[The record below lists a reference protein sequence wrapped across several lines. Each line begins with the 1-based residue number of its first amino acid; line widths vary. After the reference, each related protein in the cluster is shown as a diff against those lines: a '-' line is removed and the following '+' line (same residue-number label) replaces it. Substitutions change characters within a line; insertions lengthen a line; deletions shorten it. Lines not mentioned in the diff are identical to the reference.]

1 MPREAMS
8 TRLLALG
15 DPLLRA
21 RDFAT
26 LDDIEIEIGPHL
38 SSRVLFEMRIGRYE
52 RRERR
57 AIIPALRDD
66 DVVLELGVGIGLVSM
81 LCVRRLG
88 PGRVFGFEANPRL
101 APYLEA
107 NFARNDLYPHV
118 TFAVLGETKGERV
131 FHIEPSF
138 FGSSLH
144 KRSQGAETIAVP
156 MHAFADVRAKRRPT
170 VLVADI
176 EGGEVELCA
185 HAALDGI
192 RLVVMELHPH
202 IVGAAAIDTVVA
214 RVRAQGFVT
223 EVSAGGA
230 ILVARR

>member
-15 DPLLRA
+15 DPILRA
-21 RDFAT
+21 REIAV
-26 LDDIEIEIGPHL
+26 LDGIEIEIGPHL

-88 PGRVFGFEANPRL
+88 EGRVFGFEANPRL
-101 APYLEA
+101 APHLEA

-118 TFAVLGETKGERV
+118 TFAVLGEHAGERT

-144 KRSQGAETIAVP
+144 RRSSGAETISVP
-156 MHAFADVRAKRRPT
+156 MKSFRDVCEERAPT

-176 EGGEVELCA
+176 EGGEVELLA

-202 IVGAAAIDTVVA
+202 IVGVDAIATVVA
-214 RVRAQGFVT
+214 RVRAQGFET
-223 EVSAGGA
+223 EVGAGGA

>member
-1 MPREAMS
+1 MS
-8 TRLLALG
+8 ALLLHLA

-21 RDFAT
+21 RDVSV
-26 LDDIEIEIGPHL
+26 LDGIEIEIGHHL
-38 SSRVLFEMRIGRYE
+38 SARVLFEMRIGRYE

-57 AIIPALRDD
+57 AILPALRDD

-81 LCVRRLG
+81 LCARRLG
-88 PGRVFGFEANPRL
+88 DGRVFGYEANPRL
-101 APYLEA
+101 APYLRA
-107 NFARNDLYPHV
+107 NFARNGLFPNV
-118 TFAVLGETKGERV
+118 TFAVLGAEAGERT

-144 KRSQGAETIAVP
+144 ERTKGAETIRVP

-176 EGGEVELCA
+176 EGGEVELMS
-185 HAALDGI
+185 HAELDGI

-202 IVGAAAIDTVVA
+202 IVGAQAIETVIE
-214 RVRAQGFVT
+214 RVRAQGFRT
-223 EVSAGGA
+223 EVGDGGA